1 MQVKF
6 KTETY
11 DCLSVR
17 QSNSN
22 DGANRLALLLE
33 NVDSIDELKEEVTG
47 CERIEVTDGSDIQV
61 YEDYI
66 NYVGIS
72 EGEGT
77 VEVNLQQDNA
87 IKKLEKLTAVVAEQ
101 KAVIAEQAQTIAEQQ
116 NMISEQANRIA
127 ELEGSQSEQDENI
140 EGLGDAIIEMSE
152 IVYA

>member
-6 KTETY
+6 KTKTY
-11 DCLSVR
+11 DCINIR

-33 NVDSIDELKEEVTG
+33 NVDSIDELKEEATG
-47 CERIEVTDGSDIQV
+47 CERIEVTDESDIQV

-101 KAVIAEQAQTIAEQQ
+101 TEIIRQQADTISHQATIIEQQAQEIASLNETQT
-116 NMISEQANRIA
+116 
-127 ELEGSQSEQDENI
+127 EQDEQI
-140 EGLGDAIIEMSE
+140 TE
-152 IVYA
+152 IQEVLVEEA

>member
-6 KTETY
+6 KTKTY
-11 DCLSVR
+11 DCINVR

-33 NVDSIDELKEEVTG
+33 NVESIDELKDEATN
-47 CERIEVTDGSDIQV
+47 CEKIEVTDGSDIQS

-77 VEVNLQQDNA
+77 VEVNLQQDNTV
-87 IKKLEKLTAVVAEQ
+87 KKLAKLTEVVAEQ
-101 KAVIAEQAQTIAEQQ
+101 KAVIEAQAQTIARQSAIIDALET
-116 NMISEQANRIA
+116 SQA
-127 ELEGSQSEQDENI
+127 EQDEQI
-140 EGLGDAIIEMSE
+140 TEIQEVLVEEM
-152 IVYA
+152 

>member
-1 MQVKF
+1 MNVKF
-6 KTETY
+6 KSKTY
-11 DCLSVR
+11 DCINVR

-33 NVDSIDELKEEVTG
+33 NVDSIDELKEEATG
-47 CERIEVTDGSDIQV
+47 CEKIEVTDGSDIQV

-66 NYVGIS
+66 NYIGVS

-101 KAVIAEQAQTIAEQQ
+101 KAVIAEQAQTIAEQRTR
-116 NMISEQANRIA
+116 IDYLESTQA
-127 ELEGSQSEQDENI
+127 EQDEQI
-140 EGLGDAIIEMSE
+140 TE
-152 IVYA
+152 IQEVLVEEV